1 MRFLHTADWHVGR
14 AMRGRSRAEEHVA
27 VLDELA
33 AIAAEHEVDAVL
45 VCGDVFDTAAP
56 TPEAEQIVYRGLL
69 ALAGTGATVVVL
81 AGNHDN
87 DRRLQAVQ
95 PLLALGRVV
104 VRPTFAGP
112 DEAVVQVPSRD
123 GRETMLVAA
132 LPFLSQ
138 RYVVTADHLMRGEAA
153 TAAQTYEARYRQ
165 LLEWLTAEFRADTVN
180 VVAAHAFVKGSD
192 AAGSERAAHLV
203 EAYGVSATAFPAS
216 CHYVALGHLHRPQ
229 AVAGPCPI
237 RYPGSPLQL
246 DFGEAGE
253 AKSVVVVD
261 AAAGR
266 PATTTL
272 VPLTS
277 GRQLVEVAGTLPE
290 LAALADGLGSTDDAF
305 LKVRVRE
312 AHRTGLADEVRSLFP
327 GAVDVVVESPGA
339 AAAGATGAGAPR
351 LDGRSPSALFAAYLA
366 DQGVDDARLSA
377 LFEELLDEVTVP

>member
-1 MRFLHTADWHVGR
+1 VKFLHTADWHVGR
-14 AMRGRSRAEEHVA
+14 AMRGRSRSDEHIA
-27 VLDELA
+27 VLAELA
-33 AIAAEHEVDAVL
+33 GVAEAHQVDAVL
-45 VCGDVFDTAAP
+45 VCGDLFDTAAP
-56 TPEAEQIVYRGLL
+56 TPESEQIVYQGLL
-69 ALAGTGATVVVL
+69 SLASTGATVVVL

-95 PLLALGRVV
+95 PLLALGRVI

-112 DEAVVQVPSRD
+112 DEAVVEVPSRD
-123 GRETMLVAA
+123 GSESMLVAA

-138 RYVVTADHLMRGEAA
+138 RYVVKADQLMRGEAA
-153 TAAQTYEARYRQ
+153 DGAATYEARYRQ
-165 LLEWLTAEFRADTVN
+165 LLHWLTGAFRADTVN
-180 VVAAHAFVKGSD
+180 VVAAHTFVKGSD

-253 AKSVVVVD
+253 AKSAVVVEAVV
-261 AAAGR
+261 GR
-266 PATTTL
+266 PATSTT

-277 GRQLVEVAGTLPE
+277 GRQLVEVSGSLAELE
-290 LAALADGLGSTDDAF
+290 RLAADRPDDDAF

-312 AHRTGLADEVRSLFP
+312 KHRVGLAEEVRSLFP
-327 GAVDVVVESPGA
+327 GAVDVVVEAPGEA
-339 AAAGATGAGAPR
+339 AVDGGDSARR
-351 LDGRSPSALFAAYLA
+351 LDGRSPSELFGAYLGDQDVDDPRLRALFDEIL
-366 DQGVDDARLSA
+366 
-377 LFEELLDEVTVP
+377 EEVGG

>member
-14 AMRGRSRAEEHVA
+14 TMRGRSRADEHVA
-27 VLDELA
+27 VLAELA
-33 AIAAEHEVDAVL
+33 GIAAAHEVDAVL
-45 VCGDVFDTAAP
+45 VCGDLFDTAAP
-56 TPEAEQIVYRGLL
+56 TPESEQVVYRGLL
-69 ALAGTGATVVVL
+69 DLAATGATVVVL

-112 DEAVVQVPSRD
+112 DEAVVEVPSLD
-123 GRETMLVAA
+123 GTESMLVAA

-138 RYVVTADHLMRGEAA
+138 RYVVKADHLMRGEAA
-153 TAAQTYEARYRQ
+153 DAAATYEARYRQ
-165 LLEWLTAEFRADTVN
+165 LLDWLTGAFRPDTVN
-180 VVAAHAFVKGSD
+180 VVAAHTFVKGSD
-192 AAGSERAAHLV
+192 AAGSERAAHLA

-253 AKSVVVVD
+253 AKSAVVVD
-261 AAAGR
+261 ASPGR
-266 PATTTL
+266 PAATEV

-277 GRQLVEVAGTLPE
+277 GRPLVELAGTLPE
-290 LAALADGLGSTDDAF
+290 LEGFAAGGLDDRAF

-312 AHRTGLADEVRSLFP
+312 KLRVGLADEVRALFP
-327 GAVDVVVESPGA
+327 GAVDVVVE
-339 AAAGATGAGAPR
+339 TGAGGGPGATPDGDETR
-351 LDGRSPSALFAAYLA
+351 LEGRSPAELFGAYLA
-366 DQGVDDARLSA
+366 HAGVEDPRLGA
-377 LFEELLDEVTVP
+377 LFDELLEEVGG